1 MSNKHVEEAIRTIT
15 AAAHGRAIE
24 LDAIKDRL
32 KRQQY
37 DAHVERRTAEL
48 LQRMR
53 HLCGLEPDPQLE
65 SKPNGDKA
73 AA

>member
-1 MSNKHVEEAIRTIT
+1 MSNKHVDAAIRAIT
-15 AAAHGRAIE
+15 AASQRVR
-24 LDAIKDRL
+24 DMDDIKFRL
-32 KRQQY
+32 QHQQY

-53 HLCGLEPDPQLE
+53 RVCGLEPDPQLE
-65 SKPNGDKA
+65 ESANGA

>member
-1 MSNKHVEEAIRTIT
+1 MSNKHVDEAIRIMT
-15 AAAHGRAIE
+15 AAAHGRAME
-24 LDAIKDRL
+24 LKAIKFRL
-32 KRQQY
+32 EHQQY

-65 SKPNGDKA
+65 SNPNGDKA
-73 AA
+73 A

>member
-1 MSNKHVEEAIRTIT
+1 MSNKHVDAAIRAIT
-15 AAAHGRAIE
+15 AARQRNDQE
-24 LDAIKDRL
+24 MDDIKFRL
-32 KRQQY
+32 QHQQY

-53 HLCGLEPDPQLE
+53 RVCGLEPDPQLE
-65 SKPNGDKA
+65 ESTNGA